1 MKNKFTHILMQTRL
15 SPKSEGAYYPVSY
28 FIVDMPVLFFFF
40 RHIGVTF
47 IMKKPRFRCPKPNS
61 MRAFGSRFFGKKR
74 LSIIMFFYIRKMMMP
89 IVEPFEEY

>member
-1 MKNKFTHILMQTRL
+1 
-15 SPKSEGAYYPVSY
+15 
-28 FIVDMPVLFFFF
+28 
-40 RHIGVTF
+40 
-47 IMKKPRFRCPKPNS
+47 MKKPRFRCPKPNS